1 MKEFDS
7 LQSEA
12 SINGIRATTDG
23 LKAFKVPGA
32 VPVAKQLL
40 QMGRSADAHNV
51 TLLKKEC
58 KEKEEAQKQLTLQKD
73 GALQMEAQKQRFA
86 KEKEDLQSKEKQLE
100 RQETAQQDSME
111 VGDAILKDA
120 NEKLQAALKNKDF
133 KEVSIAQVMIEAG

>member
-12 SINGIRATTDG
+12 SINGICATTDG

-40 QMGRSADAHNV
+40 QMGCSADAHNV

-58 KEKEEAQKQLTLQKD
+58 KEKEEAQKQLTLQEWE
-73 GALQMEAQKQRFA
+73 ALQMEAQKRSQRKGRLA
-86 KEKEDLQSKEKQLE
+86 KQ
-100 RQETAQQDSME
+100 RETTGKARNSS
-111 VGDAILKDA
+111 AR
-120 NEKLQAALKNKDF
+120 
-133 KEVSIAQVMIEAG
+133 